1 MPSGRVAGTHC
12 AALPDA
18 FAAAASCA
26 FCRLSRRISSN
37 MFSSRILFLS
47 LQLISF
53 LARKA
58 CGNERAQSSTLH
70 SAFRRSTRAS
80 ACAVWICSGRSGGA
94 LPPTIAAPNCA
105 PRPRPRRPRPTPGC
119 LVPPFP
125 AALALALAA
134 ARSWPAV
141 QLQPVNSRT
150 DTFSARVC
158 VRTISSQRTST
169 LPSPARNALVHWES
183 GRHSFATTHS
193 ATTDVSISSP
203 RRRIAR
209 ST

>member
-1 MPSGRVAGTHC
+1 MRLLPVEPPHFVEHVLQPHPVPLTATHFFSC
-12 AALPDA
+12 KKEDARHAAMKELNQA
-18 FAAAASCA
+18 HFIRLFAA
-26 FCRLSRRISSN
+26 
-37 MFSSRILFLS
+37 
-47 LQLISF
+47 QP
-53 LARKA
+53 
-58 CGNERAQSSTLH
+58 
-70 SAFRRSTRAS
+70 RAS
-80 ACAVWICSGRSGGA
+80 ACAVWICSDRSGGA